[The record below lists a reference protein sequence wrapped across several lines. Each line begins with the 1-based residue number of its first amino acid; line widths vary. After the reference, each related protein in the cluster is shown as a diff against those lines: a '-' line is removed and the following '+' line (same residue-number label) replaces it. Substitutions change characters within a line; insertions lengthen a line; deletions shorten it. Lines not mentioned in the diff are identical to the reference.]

1 LLLLR
6 QIQLLLRSSRSSMTL
21 LPHQRAALF
30 GNGIT
35 LPKLACVAGEPSGDL
50 LAAPV
55 LSALNQIPDMAGL
68 EVYGIGGP
76 RMQAEG
82 MRSDWPMETLS
93 VRGYVEAIK
102 QLPAILKLR
111 KELIQNLLNEGRP
124 DVYLGIDA
132 PDFNLGVELQLR
144 KAGIPTLHL
153 VSPSIWAWRAGRIK
167 KISQSVERMLCI
179 FPFETEIYDKAGVAS
194 TYVGHPLASEIPLEP
209 NIEQAREKLSKHLKI
224 PTSSLEGLV
233 IAVLPGSRG
242 SEIELI
248 APVFFETM
256 QILSERLKGQK
267 LHFLIPVATPRLREP
282 LEQLLLKTKNTNP
295 DIQIHLLDGMA
306 DEVLEASDVVLIA
319 SGTATLQA
327 ALWKKP
333 MVISYKVPWL
343 TAQIMKRQG
352 YMPYVGLPN
361 ILCGEFVVPEL
372 LQDDATQEKLA
383 NAVQAWLDHPAKVAR
398 LKERFAQMHE
408 TLRRPT
414 GLLVA
419 QAIAQTIAN
428 NRKKQVSA

>member
-1 LLLLR
+1 
-6 QIQLLLRSSRSSMTL
+6 M
-21 LPHQRAALF
+21 
-30 GNGIT
+30 
-35 LPKLACVAGEPSGDL
+35 PKLACVAGEPSGDL

-55 LSALNQIPDMAGL
+55 LSALNQIPDMANL

-102 QLPAILKLR
+102 QLPAILKVR
-111 KELIQNLLNEGRP
+111 KELIQNLTGEGRP
-124 DVYLGIDA
+124 DVYLGVDA
-132 PDFNLGVELQLR
+132 PDFNLGVELHLR

-153 VSPSIWAWRAGRIK
+153 VSPSIWAWRAGRIQ
-167 KISQSVERMLCI
+167 KISQAVERMLCI
-179 FPFETEIYDKAGVAS
+179 FPFETEIYDRAGVAS

-209 NIEQAREKLSKHLKI
+209 NVNQAREKIIQALKLSKN
-224 PTSSLEGLV
+224 SLHGIV
-233 IAVLPGSRG
+233 IAVLPGSRS

-256 QILSERLKGQK
+256 ELLSKQLQGQK
-267 LHFLIPVATPRLREP
+267 LSFLIPVATPKLRAP
-282 LEQLLLKTKNTNP
+282 LEALLLKTSNGNP
-295 DIQIHLLDGMA
+295 DVEIHLLDGMA

-352 YMPYVGLPN
+352 YLPYVGLPN

-372 LQDDATQEKLA
+372 LQDEATPDKLA
-383 NAVQAWLDHPAKVAR
+383 KALQEWLNNPGKVAQ
-398 LKERFAQMHE
+398 LKTRFAQMHE

-419 QAIAQTIAN
+419 QAVAQTIASSRQKRVN
-428 NRKKQVSA
+428 S

>member
-1 LLLLR
+1 
-6 QIQLLLRSSRSSMTL
+6 
-21 LPHQRAALF
+21 
-30 GNGIT
+30 

-82 MRSDWPMETLS
+82 MDSVWPMETLS

-111 KELIQNLLNEGRP
+111 KELIAHLLGEGRP

-144 KAGIPTLHL
+144 KAGIPTLHF

-167 KISQSVERMLCI
+167 KIAQAVERMLCI
-179 FPFETEIYDKAGVAS
+179 FPFETEIYDRAGIAS
-194 TYVGHPLASEIPLEP
+194 TYVGHPLASDIPLEP
-209 NIEQAREKLSKHLKI
+209 NTGTAREKMAKTLNI
-224 PTSSLEGLV
+224 SSGSLDGLV
-233 IAVLPGSRG
+233 IAVLPGSRS

-248 APVFFETM
+248 APIFFETM
-256 QILSERLKGQK
+256 QLLTEKLKGQK
-267 LHFLIPVATPRLREP
+267 LHFLIPVATPRLHEA
-282 LEQLLLKTKNTNP
+282 LEQLLLKAKNLNP

-352 YMPYVGLPN
+352 YLPYVGLPN

-372 LQDDATQEKLA
+372 LQDEATPEKLA
-383 NAVQAWLDHPAKVAR
+383 MAILGWLESPIQVAQLKV
-398 LKERFAQMHE
+398 RFTQMHE

-419 QAIAQTIAN
+419 QAISQTIA
-428 NRKKQVSA
+428 SASKMQRSTQ

>member
-1 LLLLR
+1 
-6 QIQLLLRSSRSSMTL
+6 M
-21 LPHQRAALF
+21 
-30 GNGIT
+30 
-35 LPKLACVAGEPSGDL
+35 PKLACVAGEPSGDL

-111 KELIQNLLNEGRP
+111 QELIQNLIGEGRP

-132 PDFNLGVELQLR
+132 PDFNLGVELHLR

-167 KISQSVERMLCI
+167 KISQAVERMLCI
-179 FPFETEIYDKAGVAS
+179 FPFETEIYDRAGVAS

-209 NIEQAREKLSKHLKI
+209 NTNQAREKIIKTLKL
-224 PTSSLEGLV
+224 PSTGLDGVV

-248 APVFFETM
+248 APVFFETIVLLA
-256 QILSERLKGQK
+256 QRLQGQK
-267 LHFLIPVATPRLREP
+267 LSFLIPVATPRLRSP
-282 LEQLLLKTKNTNP
+282 LEELLLKTKNSHP
-295 DIQIHLLDGMA
+295 DVQIHLLDGMA

-352 YMPYVGLPN
+352 YLPYVGLPN

-372 LQDDATQEKLA
+372 LQDDATSEKLA
-383 NAVQAWLDHPAKVAR
+383 QALIDWLNHPNKVTELKAR
-398 LKERFAQMHE
+398 FSQMHE

-419 QAIAQTIAN
+419 QAVAQTIAN
-428 NRKKQVSA
+428 SRQKRVQS

>member
-1 LLLLR
+1 
-6 QIQLLLRSSRSSMTL
+6 M
-21 LPHQRAALF
+21 A
-30 GNGIT
+30 
-35 LPKLACVAGEPSGDL
+35 KLACVAGEPSGDL

-111 KELIQNLLNEGRP
+111 KQLIANLLGEGRP

-153 VSPSIWAWRAGRIK
+153 VSPSIWAWRAGRIQ
-167 KISQSVERMLCI
+167 KIAKAVDRMLCI
-179 FPFETEIYDKAGVAS
+179 FPFETEIYDHAGIAS
-194 TYVGHPLASEIPLEP
+194 TYVGHPLASDIPLEP
-209 NIEQAREKLSKHLKI
+209 NVNEARQKIAQTLSI
-224 PTSSLEGLV
+224 PSNALDGLV

-248 APVFFETM
+248 SPVFFNTM
-256 QILSERLKGQK
+256 QLLADRLKGQK
-267 LHFLIPVATPRLREP
+267 LNFIIPVATPRLRAP
-282 LEQLLLKTKNTNP
+282 LEQLLIDARKNNP

-352 YMPYVGLPN
+352 YLPYVGLPN

-372 LQDDATQEKLA
+372 LQDDASPENLA
-383 NAVQAWLDHPAKVAR
+383 NAVQEWLDHPAKVMELKAR
-398 LKERFAQMHE
+398 FTQMHE

-419 QAIAQTIAN
+419 QAVAQTIAN
-428 NRKKQVSA
+428 SRQKRVGG

>member
-1 LLLLR
+1 
-6 QIQLLLRSSRSSMTL
+6 M
-21 LPHQRAALF
+21 
-30 GNGIT
+30 
-35 LPKLACVAGEPSGDL
+35 PKLACVAGEPSGDL

-111 KELIQNLLNEGRP
+111 QELIQNLIGEGRP

-132 PDFNLGVELQLR
+132 PDFNLGVELHLR

-167 KISQSVERMLCI
+167 KISQAVERMLCI
-179 FPFETEIYDKAGVAS
+179 FPFETEIYDRAGVAS

-209 NIEQAREKLSKHLKI
+209 NTNQAREKIIKTLKL
-224 PTSSLEGLV
+224 PSTGLDGVV

-256 QILSERLKGQK
+256 VLLAQRLQGQK
-267 LHFLIPVATPRLREP
+267 LSFLIPVATPRLRSP
-282 LEQLLLKTKNTNP
+282 LEELLLKTKNRHP
-295 DIQIHLLDGMA
+295 DVQIHLLDGMA

-352 YMPYVGLPN
+352 YLPYVGLPN

-372 LQDDATQEKLA
+372 LQDDATSEKLA
-383 NAVQAWLDHPAKVAR
+383 QALIDWLNHPNKVTELKAR
-398 LKERFAQMHE
+398 FSQMHE

-419 QAIAQTIAN
+419 QAVAQTITN
-428 NRKKQVSA
+428 SRQKRVQS

>member
-1 LLLLR
+1 
-6 QIQLLLRSSRSSMTL
+6 M
-21 LPHQRAALF
+21 
-30 GNGIT
+30 
-35 LPKLACVAGEPSGDL
+35 PKLACVAGEPSGDL

-76 RMQAEG
+76 RMQAQG

-111 KELIQNLLNEGRP
+111 KELIQNLTGEGRP
-124 DVYLGIDA
+124 DVYLGVDA
-132 PDFNLGVELQLR
+132 PDFNLGVEFYLR
-144 KAGIPTLHL
+144 KAGIPTLHF

-167 KISQSVERMLCI
+167 KISQAVERMLCI
-179 FPFETEIYDKAGVAS
+179 FPFETEIYDRAGVAS

-209 NIEQAREKLSKHLKI
+209 NTNQAREKITKELKLSSNLLDGI
-224 PTSSLEGLV
+224 V
-233 IAVLPGSRG
+233 IAVLPGSRS

-256 QILSERLKGQK
+256 QLLTEKLKGQK
-267 LHFLIPVATPRLREP
+267 LQFLIPVATPQLRPP
-282 LEQLLLKTKNTNP
+282 LEELLLQSKNLNP
-295 DIQIHLLDGMA
+295 DIQIQLLDGMA

-352 YMPYVGLPN
+352 YLPYVGLPN

-372 LQDDATQEKLA
+372 LQNDATSEKLA
-383 NAVQAWLDHPAKVAR
+383 QALIDWLNHPNKVAE
-398 LKERFAQMHE
+398 LKARFSQMHE

-419 QAIAQTIAN
+419 QAVAQTITN
-428 NRKKQVSA
+428 SRQKRVQS

>member
-1 LLLLR
+1 MILLL
-6 QIQLLLRSSRSSMTL
+6 
-21 LPHQRAALF
+21 PPRAALF
-30 GNGIT
+30 DRVNRVS
-35 LPKLACVAGEPSGDL
+35 KLACVAGEPSGDL

-55 LSALNQIPDMAGL
+55 LSALKQIPDTSNL

-82 MRSDWPMETLS
+82 LRSDWPMETLS

-111 KELIQNLLNEGRP
+111 KELIANLLGEGRP

-132 PDFNLGVELQLR
+132 PDFNLGVELALR
-144 KAGIPTLHL
+144 KAGIPTLHF
-153 VSPSIWAWRAGRIK
+153 VSPSIWAWRAGRIT
-167 KISQSVERMLCI
+167 KIKQAVERMLCI
-179 FPFETEIYDKAGVAS
+179 FPFETEIYERAGMSA
-194 TYVGHPLASEIPLEP
+194 TYVGHPLASEIPLESNP
-209 NIEQAREKLSKHLKI
+209 VAAKQQIEKILNLSANTLDGI
-224 PTSSLEGLV
+224 V
-233 IAVLPGSRG
+233 ISVLPGSRA

-256 QILSERLKGQK
+256 AELVKRMPGQT
-267 LHFLIPVATPRLREP
+267 LHFVIPVATPRLRDP
-282 LEQLLLKTKNTNP
+282 LESLLKATLEKNSDLHIYLIDGEA
-295 DIQIHLLDGMA
+295 DI
-306 DEVLEASDVVLIA
+306 VLEAADVVLIA

-352 YMPYVGLPN
+352 YLPYVGLPN

-372 LQDDATQEKLA
+372 LQDDATPNKLA
-383 NAVQAWLDHPAKVAR
+383 DALLAWLNNPSKVAQ
-398 LKERFAQMHE
+398 LKTRFAEMHE

-419 QAIAQTIAN
+419 QAVAQTISVAK
-428 NRKKQVSA
+428 NRITV

>member
-1 LLLLR
+1 
-6 QIQLLLRSSRSSMTL
+6 
-21 LPHQRAALF
+21 
-30 GNGIT
+30 
-35 LPKLACVAGEPSGDL
+35 LPKLACVAGETSGDL

-55 LSALNQIPDMAGL
+55 LSGLNQIPDMADL
-68 EVYGIGGP
+68 EAYGVGGP

-82 MRSDWPMETLS
+82 LRSDWPMDTLS

-102 QLPAILKLR
+102 QLPAILKMR
-111 KELIQNLLNEGRP
+111 KELIAHLLDEVRP
-124 DVYLGIDA
+124 DVFLGIDA
-132 PDFNLGVELQLR
+132 PDFNLGVEIQLR
-144 KAGIPTLHL
+144 KAGIPTLHF

-167 KISQSVERMLCI
+167 KIAQAVDRMLCI
-179 FPFETEIYDKAGVAS
+179 FPFETEIYDRAGIAS

-209 NIEQAREKLSKHLKI
+209 NPKQAREKITKTLHLSTNALD
-224 PTSSLEGLV
+224 GVV

-256 QILSERLKGQK
+256 QLLVNRLQGQR

-282 LEQLLLKTKNTNP
+282 LEKLLLETKRSNP

-352 YMPYVGLPN
+352 YLPYVGLPN

-372 LQDDATQEKLA
+372 LQDDATAEKLST
-383 NAVQAWLDHPAKVAR
+383 AVQDWLDNPIKVAK
-398 LKERFAQMHE
+398 LKERFVQMHE

-419 QAIAQTIAN
+419 QAVAQTIKN
-428 NRKKQVSA
+428 TQKQRAGS

>member
-1 LLLLR
+1 
-6 QIQLLLRSSRSSMTL
+6 
-21 LPHQRAALF
+21 
-30 GNGIT
+30 

-55 LSALNQIPDMAGL
+55 LSALNQIPDMTGL

-82 MRSDWPMETLS
+82 LRSDWPMETLS

-111 KELIQNLLNEGRP
+111 KELIQYLLNEGRP
-124 DVYLGIDA
+124 DVYLGVDA

-167 KISQSVERMLCI
+167 KISQAVDRMLCI
-179 FPFETEIYDKAGVAS
+179 FPFETEIYDRAGVAS
-194 TYVGHPLASEIPLEP
+194 TYVGHPLASDIPLEP
-209 NIEQAREKLSKHLKI
+209 NLQQARNTLTEVLTLSNSALDGI
-224 PTSSLEGLV
+224 V
-233 IAVLPGSRG
+233 IAVLPGSRS

-256 QILSERLKGQK
+256 QLLTEKLKGQK
-267 LHFLIPVATPRLREP
+267 LHFLIPVATLRLRQP
-282 LEQLLLKTKNTNP
+282 LEQLLFKAKNLNP

-352 YMPYVGLPN
+352 YLPYVGLPN
-361 ILCGEFVVPEL
+361 ILCGKFVVPEL
-372 LQDDATQEKLA
+372 LQNDATPEKLA
-383 NAVQAWLDHPAKVAR
+383 NAVQDWLDHPHKVAE
-398 LKERFAQMHE
+398 LKARFAQMHE

-419 QAIAQTIAN
+419 QAVAQTIN
-428 NRKKQVSA
+428 NSRQKRVGV

>member
-1 LLLLR
+1 
-6 QIQLLLRSSRSSMTL
+6 MTL
-21 LPHQRAALF
+21 LPHPLAASF
-30 GNGIT
+30 DSDRST

-55 LSALNQIPDMAGL
+55 LSALNQIPDMSGL

-111 KELIQNLLNEGRP
+111 KELITHLLGEGRP

-167 KISQSVERMLCI
+167 KIAQAVERMLCI
-179 FPFETEIYDKAGVAS
+179 FPFETEIYDRAGIAS

-209 NIEQAREKLSKHLKI
+209 NTEQARKTIAQLLNLSPNNLDGI
-224 PTSSLEGLV
+224 VVS
-233 IAVLPGSRG
+233 VLPGSRG

-256 QILSERLKGQK
+256 QLLTERLKGQK
-267 LHFLIPVATPRLREP
+267 LHFLIPIATPRLREP
-282 LEQLLLKTKNTNP
+282 LEQLLITAKNINS

-352 YMPYVGLPN
+352 YLPYVGLPN
-361 ILCGEFVVPEL
+361 ILCESFVVPEL
-372 LQDDATQEKLA
+372 LQDDATPEKLSSA
-383 NAVQAWLDHPAKVAR
+383 LQDWLGHPDKVAK

-419 QAIAQTIAN
+419 QAVAQTMAGA
-428 NRKKQVSA
+428 RKQQAAQ

>member
-1 LLLLR
+1 
-6 QIQLLLRSSRSSMTL
+6 
-21 LPHQRAALF
+21 
-30 GNGIT
+30 

-55 LSALNQIPDMAGL
+55 LSALNQIPGMAGL
-68 EVYGIGGP
+68 EIYGIGGP

-111 KELIQNLLNEGRP
+111 KELIQNLTGEGRP
-124 DVYLGIDA
+124 DVYLGVDA
-132 PDFNLGVELQLR
+132 PDFNLGVELHLR

-153 VSPSIWAWRAGRIK
+153 ISPSIWAWRAGRIK
-167 KISQSVERMLCI
+167 KISQAVERILCI
-179 FPFETEIYDKAGVAS
+179 FPFETEIYDRAGVAS
-194 TYVGHPLASEIPLEP
+194 TYVGHPLASEIPPEP
-209 NIEQAREKLSKHLKI
+209 NTNQAREKIAQELKLSNNLLDGI
-224 PTSSLEGLV
+224 V

-256 QILSERLKGQK
+256 QLLTEKLKGQK
-267 LHFLIPVATPRLREP
+267 LHFLIPVATPQLRAP
-282 LEQLLLKTKNTNP
+282 LEQLLLQAKNLNP
-295 DIQIHLLDGMA
+295 DIQIQLLDGMA
-306 DEVLEASDVVLIA
+306 DEILEASDVVLIA

-352 YMPYVGLPN
+352 YLPYVGLPN

-372 LQDDATQEKLA
+372 LQNDATPEKLA
-383 NAVQAWLDHPAKVAR
+383 QALIDWLNHLNKVTELKAR
-398 LKERFAQMHE
+398 FSQMHE

-419 QAIAQTIAN
+419 QAVAQTITN
-428 NRKKQVSA
+428 NRQKRVQS

>member
-1 LLLLR
+1 
-6 QIQLLLRSSRSSMTL
+6 MTL
-21 LPHQRAALF
+21 LLPLRAASF
-30 GNGIT
+30 DNGFT

-55 LSALNQIPDMAGL
+55 LSALNQIPDMASL

-111 KELIQNLLNEGRP
+111 KELIQKLLHEDRP

-167 KISQSVERMLCI
+167 KISQAVERMLCI

-209 NIEQAREKLSKHLKI
+209 NPQGAKEKMIKHLHI
-224 PTSSLEGLV
+224 GNSLDGLT

-248 APVFFETM
+248 APVFFET
-256 QILSERLKGQK
+256 ILVLASRLKGQK

-282 LEQLLLKTKNTNP
+282 LEQLLLQAKNVNP
-295 DIQIHLLDGMA
+295 DIQVYLLDGMA

-352 YMPYVGLPN
+352 YLPYVGLPN

-372 LQDDATQEKLA
+372 LQNDATPEKLA
-383 NAVQAWLDHPAKVAR
+383 NAIQAWLDHPDRVTK

-419 QAIAQTIAN
+419 QAVAQTIASQ
-428 NRKKQVSA
+428 RKNKSNL

>member
-1 LLLLR
+1 
-6 QIQLLLRSSRSSMTL
+6 M
-21 LPHQRAALF
+21 LPLRAALF
-30 GNGIT
+30 GNEPT
-35 LPKLACVAGEPSGDL
+35 LAKLACVAGEPSGDL

-55 LSALNQIPDMAGL
+55 LSALNQIPDMVGL

-111 KELIQNLLNEGRP
+111 KELIANLLGEGRP

-132 PDFNLGVELQLR
+132 PDFNLGVELQLH

-153 VSPSIWAWRAGRIK
+153 VSPSIWAWRRGRIQ
-167 KISQSVERMLCI
+167 KIAKAVDRMLCI
-179 FPFETEIYDKAGVAS
+179 FPFETEIYDRAGIAS
-194 TYVGHPLASEIPLEP
+194 TYVGHPLASDIPLEP
-209 NIEQAREKLSKHLKI
+209 NVNQARQKIAQTLSVPSNVLD
-224 PTSSLEGLV
+224 GLV

-248 APVFFETM
+248 APVFFDTM
-256 QILSERLKGQK
+256 QLLADRLKGQK
-267 LHFLIPVATPRLREP
+267 LNFMIPVATPRLRAP
-282 LEQLLLKTKNTNP
+282 LEQLLLNVKKSNP

-352 YMPYVGLPN
+352 YLPYVGLPN

-372 LQDDATQEKLA
+372 LQDDASPEKLA
-383 NAVQAWLDHPAKVAR
+383 NAVQEWLNHPAKVND
-398 LKERFAQMHE
+398 LKTRFAQMHE

-419 QAIAQTIAN
+419 QAVVQTITNSRQKRAG
-428 NRKKQVSA
+428 A

>member
-1 LLLLR
+1 
-6 QIQLLLRSSRSSMTL
+6 M
-21 LPHQRAALF
+21 
-30 GNGIT
+30 
-35 LPKLACVAGEPSGDL
+35 PKLACVAGEPSGDL

-76 RMQAEG
+76 RMQAQG

-111 KELIQNLLNEGRP
+111 KELIQNLTGEGRP
-124 DVYLGIDA
+124 DVYLGVDA
-132 PDFNLGVELQLR
+132 PDFNLGVEFHLR
-144 KAGIPTLHL
+144 KAGIPTLHF

-167 KISQSVERMLCI
+167 KISQAVERMLCI
-179 FPFETEIYDKAGVAS
+179 FPFETEIYDRAGVAS

-209 NIEQAREKLSKHLKI
+209 NTNQAREKITKELKLSSNLLDGI
-224 PTSSLEGLV
+224 V
-233 IAVLPGSRG
+233 IAVLPGSRS

-256 QILSERLKGQK
+256 QLLTEKLKGQK
-267 LHFLIPVATPRLREP
+267 LQFLIPVATPQLRTP
-282 LEQLLLKTKNTNP
+282 LEELLLQAKNLNP
-295 DIQIHLLDGMA
+295 DIQIQLLDGMA

-352 YMPYVGLPN
+352 YLPYVGLPN

-372 LQDDATQEKLA
+372 LQNDATSEKLA
-383 NAVQAWLDHPAKVAR
+383 QALIDWLNHPNKVAE
-398 LKERFAQMHE
+398 LKARFSQMHE

-419 QAIAQTIAN
+419 QAVAQTITN
-428 NRKKQVSA
+428 SRQKRVQS

>member
-1 LLLLR
+1 MIL
-6 QIQLLLRSSRSSMTL
+6 S
-21 LPHQRAALF
+21 PHLRAASFDRAGLVS
-30 GNGIT
+30 
-35 LPKLACVAGEPSGDL
+35 KLACVAGEPSGDL

-55 LSALNQIPDMAGL
+55 LSALKQIPDTSQL

-82 MRSDWPMETLS
+82 LRSDWPMETLS

-111 KELIQNLLNEGRP
+111 KQLITNLLGEGRP

-132 PDFNLGVELQLR
+132 PDFNLGVELAMR
-144 KAGIPTLHL
+144 KAGIPTLHF
-153 VSPSIWAWRAGRIK
+153 VSPSIWAWRAGRIT
-167 KISQSVERMLCI
+167 KIKQAVERMLCI
-179 FPFETEIYDKAGVAS
+179 FPFEAEIYERAGISA

-209 NIEQAREKLSKHLKI
+209 NLTSAKQRIENILNL
-224 PTSSLEGLV
+224 PTNTLDGILV
-233 IAVLPGSRG
+233 AVLPGSRG

-248 APVFFETM
+248 APIFFQTM
-256 QILSERLKGQK
+256 YELAKRMPGQS
-267 LHFLIPVATPRLREP
+267 LHFVIPVATPRLREP
-282 LEQLLLKTKNTNP
+282 LEALLISTLEKNP
-295 DIQIHLLDGMA
+295 DLHIHLINGEA
-306 DEVLEASDVVLIA
+306 DTVLEAADVVLIA

-352 YMPYVGLPN
+352 YLPYVGLPN

-372 LQDDATQEKLA
+372 LQDDATPSRLA
-383 NAVQAWLDHPAKVAR
+383 DALLDWLNNPNKVNQ
-398 LKERFAQMHE
+398 LINRFAQMHE

-419 QAIAQTIAN
+419 QAVAQTIVAGK
-428 NRKKQVSA
+428 NRVSA

>member
-1 LLLLR
+1 
-6 QIQLLLRSSRSSMTL
+6 M
-21 LPHQRAALF
+21 
-30 GNGIT
+30 
-35 LPKLACVAGEPSGDL
+35 PKLACVAGEPSGDL

-111 KELIQNLLNEGRP
+111 KELIQNLTGEGRP

-132 PDFNLGVELQLR
+132 PDFNLGVELNLR
-144 KAGIPTLHL
+144 KAGIPTLHF

-167 KISQSVERMLCI
+167 KISQAVERMLCI
-179 FPFETEIYDKAGVAS
+179 FPFETEIYDRAGVAS
-194 TYVGHPLASEIPLEP
+194 TYVGHPLASEIPPEP
-209 NIEQAREKLSKHLKI
+209 NVNQARAKIANLQKLPSNALDGI
-224 PTSSLEGLV
+224 V
-233 IAVLPGSRG
+233 IAVLPGSRS

-256 QILSERLKGQK
+256 ALIVEQLKGQK
-267 LHFLIPVATPRLREP
+267 LHFLIPVATPRLRAP
-282 LEQLLLKTKNTNP
+282 LEELLIKTKTKNP

-352 YMPYVGLPN
+352 YLPYVGLPN

-372 LQDDATQEKLA
+372 LQDDATPHKLA
-383 NAVQAWLDHPAKVAR
+383 KALQVWLDNPGKVAE
-398 LKERFAQMHE
+398 LKARFAQMHE

-419 QAIAQTIAN
+419 QAVSQTIAN
-428 NRKKQVSA
+428 SRQKRVSS

>member
-1 LLLLR
+1 M
-6 QIQLLLRSSRSSMTL
+6 IL
-21 LPHQRAALF
+21 LPPQHAALF
-30 GNGIT
+30 VNDRNT

-76 RMQAEG
+76 RMQAQG
-82 MRSDWPMETLS
+82 MQSTWPMETLS

-102 QLPAILKLR
+102 QLPAILRLR
-111 KELIQNLLNEGRP
+111 KELIAYLLGEGRP
-124 DVYLGIDA
+124 DVFLGIDA

-167 KISQSVERMLCI
+167 KIAQAVDRMLCI
-179 FPFETEIYDKAGVAS
+179 FPFETEIYDKAGVQS

-209 NIEQAREKLSKHLKI
+209 KPLQAREKISQKLKI
-224 PTSSLEGLV
+224 PPESLSGLV
-233 IAVLPGSRG
+233 IAVLPGSRN

-256 QILSERLKGQK
+256 QLLSEQLKGQQ
-267 LHFLIPVATPRLREP
+267 LRFLIPVATPRLRQP
-282 LEQLLLKTKNTNP
+282 LEKLLMVVKSRHP
-295 DIQIHLLDGMA
+295 DIQIDLLDGMA
-306 DEVLEASDVVLIA
+306 DEILEASDVVLIA

-352 YMPYVGLPN
+352 YLPYVGLPN

-372 LQDDATQEKLA
+372 LQDDATPTNLA
-383 NAVQAWLDHPAKVAR
+383 AAIQTWINHPTKVAK
-398 LKERFAQMHE
+398 LKERFEQMHE
-408 TLRRPT
+408 SLRRPT

-419 QAIAQTIAN
+419 QAVSQTITSRN
-428 NRKKQVSA
+428 SR

>member
-1 LLLLR
+1 
-6 QIQLLLRSSRSSMTL
+6 M
-21 LPHQRAALF
+21 
-30 GNGIT
+30 
-35 LPKLACVAGEPSGDL
+35 PKLACVAGEPSGDL

-55 LSALNQIPDMAGL
+55 LSALNQIPDMTGL

-82 MRSDWPMETLS
+82 LRSDWPMETLS

-111 KELIQNLLNEGRP
+111 KELIQYLLNEGRP
-124 DVYLGIDA
+124 DVYLGVDA

-153 VSPSIWAWRAGRIK
+153 VSPSIWAWRAARIK
-167 KISQSVERMLCI
+167 KISQAVDRMLCI
-179 FPFETEIYDKAGVAS
+179 FPFETEIYDRAGVAS
-194 TYVGHPLASEIPLEP
+194 TYVGHPLASDIPLEP
-209 NIEQAREKLSKHLKI
+209 NLQQARETLVEVLTLSNSALDGI
-224 PTSSLEGLV
+224 V
-233 IAVLPGSRG
+233 IAVLPGSRS

-248 APVFFETM
+248 APAFFETM
-256 QILSERLKGQK
+256 QLLTEKLKGQK
-267 LHFLIPVATPRLREP
+267 LHFLIPVATPRLRQP
-282 LEQLLLKTKNTNP
+282 LEQLLFKAKNLNP

-352 YMPYVGLPN
+352 YLPYVGLPN
-361 ILCGEFVVPEL
+361 ILCGKFVVPEL
-372 LQDDATQEKLA
+372 LQNDATPEKLA
-383 NAVQAWLDHPAKVAR
+383 NAVQDWLDHPHKVAE
-398 LKERFAQMHE
+398 LKARFAQMHE

-419 QAIAQTIAN
+419 QAVAQTIN
-428 NRKKQVSA
+428 NSRQKRVGV

>member
-1 LLLLR
+1 
-6 QIQLLLRSSRSSMTL
+6 
-21 LPHQRAALF
+21 
-30 GNGIT
+30 

-76 RMQAEG
+76 RMQAQG

-111 KELIQNLLNEGRP
+111 KELIQNLTGEGRP
-124 DVYLGIDA
+124 DVYLGVDA
-132 PDFNLGVELQLR
+132 PDFNLGVEFHLR
-144 KAGIPTLHL
+144 KAGIPTLHF

-167 KISQSVERMLCI
+167 KISQAVERMLCI
-179 FPFETEIYDKAGVAS
+179 FPFETEIYDRAGVAS

-209 NIEQAREKLSKHLKI
+209 NTNQARENITKELKLSSNLLDGI
-224 PTSSLEGLV
+224 V
-233 IAVLPGSRG
+233 IAVLPGSRS

-256 QILSERLKGQK
+256 QLLTEKLKGQK
-267 LHFLIPVATPRLREP
+267 LQFLIPVATPQLRTP
-282 LEQLLLKTKNTNP
+282 LEELLLQAKNLNP
-295 DIQIHLLDGMA
+295 DIQIQLLDGMA

-352 YMPYVGLPN
+352 YLPYVGLPN

-372 LQDDATQEKLA
+372 LQNDATSEKLA
-383 NAVQAWLDHPAKVAR
+383 QALIDWLNHPNKVAE
-398 LKERFAQMHE
+398 LKARFSQMHE

-419 QAIAQTIAN
+419 QAVAQTIIN
-428 NRKKQVSA
+428 SRQKRVQS

>member
-1 LLLLR
+1 
-6 QIQLLLRSSRSSMTL
+6 M
-21 LPHQRAALF
+21 
-30 GNGIT
+30 
-35 LPKLACVAGEPSGDL
+35 PKLACVAGEPSGDL

-55 LSALNQIPDMAGL
+55 LSALKQIPDTSNL
-68 EVYGIGGP
+68 EVYGIGGL

-82 MRSDWPMETLS
+82 LRSDWPMEALS

-111 KELIQNLLNEGRP
+111 KELIANLTGEARP

-132 PDFNLGVELQLR
+132 PDFNLGVELALR
-144 KAGIPTLHL
+144 KVGIPTLHF

-167 KISQSVERMLCI
+167 KIKQAVERMLCI
-179 FPFETEIYDKAGVAS
+179 FPFETEIYERAGISA
-194 TYVGHPLASEIPLEP
+194 TYVGHPLASEIPLQP
-209 NIEQAREKLSKHLKI
+209 NPASAKQRIEKVLNLPSNKLNGIVVS
-224 PTSSLEGLV
+224 
-233 IAVLPGSRG
+233 VLPGSRS

-248 APVFFETM
+248 APVFFDTM
-256 QILSERLKGQK
+256 VELAKRMPGQS
-267 LHFLIPVATPRLREP
+267 LHFVIPVATPRLRVP
-282 LEQLLLKTKNTNP
+282 LEILLQNTLEKNP
-295 DIQIHLLDGMA
+295 DLHIYLIDGEA
-306 DEVLEASDVVLIA
+306 DAVLEAADVVLIA

-352 YMPYVGLPN
+352 YLPYVGLPN

-372 LQDDATQEKLA
+372 LQDDATPSKLA
-383 NAVQAWLDHPAKVAR
+383 DALMAWLNNPSKVAQ
-398 LKERFAQMHE
+398 LKTRFAEMHE

-419 QAIAQTIAN
+419 QAVAQTITAAK
-428 NRKKQVSA
+428 NRTTV

>member
-1 LLLLR
+1 
-6 QIQLLLRSSRSSMTL
+6 MTL
-21 LPHQRAALF
+21 LPHLRAASF
-30 GNGIT
+30 GNDRST

-55 LSALNQIPDMAGL
+55 LSALNQIPDMSDL

-111 KELIQNLLNEGRP
+111 KELIANLLGEGRP
-124 DVYLGIDA
+124 DAYLGIDA

-167 KISQSVERMLCI
+167 KITQAVERMLCI
-179 FPFETEIYDKAGVAS
+179 FPFETEIYDRAGVAS
-194 TYVGHPLASEIPLEP
+194 TYVGHPLASDIPLEP
-209 NIEQAREKLSKHLKI
+209 NAQAARAKI
-224 PTSSLEGLV
+224 AKTLHIASNSLDGIV
-233 IAVLPGSRG
+233 VAVLPGSRS

-248 APVFFETM
+248 APVFFNTM
-256 QILSERLKGQK
+256 QLLTEQLKGQK

-282 LEQLLLKTKNTNP
+282 LEQLLLKTKNSHP

-372 LQDDATQEKLA
+372 LQDDATPEKLA
-383 NAVQAWLDHPAKVAR
+383 SALQDWLDHPSKVAA
-398 LKERFAQMHE
+398 LQERFAQMHE

-419 QAIAQTIAN
+419 QAVSQTIAST
-428 NRKKQVSA
+428 RKQRAAQ

>member
-1 LLLLR
+1 
-6 QIQLLLRSSRSSMTL
+6 M
-21 LPHQRAALF
+21 
-30 GNGIT
+30 
-35 LPKLACVAGEPSGDL
+35 PKLACVAGEPSGDL

-68 EVYGIGGP
+68 EIYGIGGP
-76 RMQAEG
+76 RMQAQG

-111 KELIQNLLNEGRP
+111 KELIQNLTGEGRP
-124 DVYLGIDA
+124 DVYLGVDA
-132 PDFNLGVELQLR
+132 PDFNIGVEFHLR
-144 KAGIPTLHL
+144 KAGIPTLHF

-167 KISQSVERMLCI
+167 KISQAVERMLCI
-179 FPFETEIYDKAGVAS
+179 FPFETEIYDRAGVAS

-209 NIEQAREKLSKHLKI
+209 NTNEAREKITNILNLSSGALD
-224 PTSSLEGLV
+224 GVV
-233 IAVLPGSRG
+233 IAVLPGSRS

-256 QILSERLKGQK
+256 QLLTEKLKGQK
-267 LHFLIPVATPRLREP
+267 LQFLIPIATPRLRAP
-282 LEQLLLKTKNTNP
+282 LEELLLQAKNLNP
-295 DIQIHLLDGMA
+295 DIQIQLLDGMA

-352 YMPYVGLPN
+352 YLPYVGLPN

-372 LQDDATQEKLA
+372 LQNEATAEKL
-383 NAVQAWLDHPAKVAR
+383 VQALIDWLNHPNKVAE
-398 LKERFAQMHE
+398 LKARFSQMHE

-419 QAIAQTIAN
+419 QAVAQTITN
-428 NRKKQVSA
+428 SRQKRVQS

>member
-1 LLLLR
+1 
-6 QIQLLLRSSRSSMTL
+6 M
-21 LPHQRAALF
+21 
-30 GNGIT
+30 
-35 LPKLACVAGEPSGDL
+35 PKLACVAGEPSGDL

-111 KELIQNLLNEGRP
+111 KELIQNLTGEGRP

-132 PDFNLGVELQLR
+132 PDFNLGVELHLR

-167 KISQSVERMLCI
+167 KISQAVERMLCI
-179 FPFETEIYDKAGVAS
+179 FPFETEIYDRAGVAS

-209 NIEQAREKLSKHLKI
+209 NTNQAREKIIKTLKL
-224 PTSSLEGLV
+224 PSTGLDGVV

-256 QILSERLKGQK
+256 ALLTQRLQGQK
-267 LHFLIPVATPRLREP
+267 LSFLIPVATPRLRSP
-282 LEQLLLKTKNTNP
+282 LEELLLKTKNRHP
-295 DIQIHLLDGMA
+295 DVQIHLLDGMA
-306 DEVLEASDVVLIA
+306 DEVLEASNVVLIA

-352 YMPYVGLPN
+352 YLPYVGLPN

-372 LQDDATQEKLA
+372 LQDDATPEKLA
-383 NAVQAWLDHPAKVAR
+383 QALIDWLNHPNKVTELKAR
-398 LKERFAQMHE
+398 FSQMHE

-419 QAIAQTIAN
+419 QAVAQTITN
-428 NRKKQVSA
+428 SRQKRVQS

>member
-1 LLLLR
+1 
-6 QIQLLLRSSRSSMTL
+6 MTL
-21 LPHQRAALF
+21 LPPPRAALF
-30 GNGIT
+30 DRAG
-35 LPKLACVAGEPSGDL
+35 LVSKLACVAGEPSGDL
-50 LAAPV
+50 LAAPA
-55 LSALNQIPDMAGL
+55 LSALKQIPDTSNL

-82 MRSDWPMETLS
+82 LRSDWPMETLS

-111 KELIQNLLNEGRP
+111 KELIANLLGEDRP

-132 PDFNLGVELQLR
+132 PDFNLGVELALR
-144 KAGIPTLHL
+144 KAGIPTLHF
-153 VSPSIWAWRAGRIK
+153 VSPSIWAWRAGRIT
-167 KISQSVERMLCI
+167 KIKQAVDRMLCI
-179 FPFETEIYDKAGVAS
+179 FPFETEIYERAGMSA

-209 NIEQAREKLSKHLKI
+209 NPSSARQRIEQIFNL
-224 PTSSLEGLV
+224 PTHALDGIV

-248 APVFFETM
+248 APIFFKTM
-256 QILSERLKGQK
+256 LELADRLQEQS
-267 LHFLIPVATPRLREP
+267 LHFVIPVATPRLREP
-282 LEQLLLKTKNTNP
+282 LEVLLKNTLEQNP
-295 DIQIHLLDGMA
+295 NLDIHLIDGEA
-306 DEVLEASDVVLIA
+306 DAVLESADVVLIA

-352 YMPYVGLPN
+352 YLPYVGLPN

-372 LQDDATQEKLA
+372 LQDDATPSKLA
-383 NAVQAWLDHPAKVAR
+383 DALLGWLNNPNKVDQ
-398 LKERFAQMHE
+398 LKTRFVEMHE

-419 QAIAQTIAN
+419 QAVMQTIAAG
-428 NRKKQVSA
+428 KKRVSS